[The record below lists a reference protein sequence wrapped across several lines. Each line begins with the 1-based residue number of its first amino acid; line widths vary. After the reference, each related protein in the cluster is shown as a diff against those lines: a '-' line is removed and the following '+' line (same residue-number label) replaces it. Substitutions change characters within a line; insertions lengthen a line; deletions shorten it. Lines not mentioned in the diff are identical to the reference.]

1 MVGMMTMMMRKIN
14 MKKKISLKEK
24 LRRYD
29 QSVGN
34 TQYLLDGNG
43 GTFKM
48 KKVSKRGY
56 KIL

>member
-1 MVGMMTMMMRKIN
+1 

-24 LRRYD
+24 LRRQQ
-29 QSVGN
+29 QSEGN
-34 TQYLLDGNG
+34 IEYLDGSG

-56 KIL
+56 QIQ